1 MVYALLC
8 SEVADRMLSGKFPVH
23 GQAVAPQEVPN
34 MDKARTVPIAPG
46 SAIAELRSSSSGE
59 RLLGLYNHAV
69 TGCAERNREQVTAA
83 LEELISLLD
92 FGYGEVAEGF
102 YRLYSFC
109 LREIRRG
116 QFEQPAWILRDLRDT
131 WAHTLID
138 ATADTTPR
146 VAQVG

>member
-1 MVYALLC
+1 M
-8 SEVADRMLSGKFPVH
+8 DR
-23 GQAVAPQEVPN
+23 
-34 MDKARTVPIAPG
+34 ARTVPIAPG
-46 SAIAELRSSSSGE
+46 SAVAALRSLSSGE

-109 LREIRRG
+109 LREIRLG

-131 WAHTLID
+131 WADTFSD
-138 ATADTTPR
+138 ATANTTPPVIER
-146 VAQVG
+146 AAQVG

>member
-1 MVYALLC
+1 M
-8 SEVADRMLSGKFPVH
+8 DR
-23 GQAVAPQEVPN
+23 
-34 MDKARTVPIAPG
+34 ARTVPIAPG

-116 QFEQPAWILRDLRDT
+116 EFEQPAWILRDLRDT
-131 WAHTLID
+131 WVHTLSD
-138 ATADTTPR
+138 AMAAATPSAVER